1 MQFASVRSTQV
12 STIDVTKLFPVKN
25 FGCTTLHGIECAPRR
40 AVLNILCA
48 ISLFVLAA
56 SQIKQLSH

>member
-25 FGCTTLHGIECAPRR
+25 FGCATLHGIEC
-40 AVLNILCA
+40 VLNILCA